1 MDCLGGE
8 FWFYISL
15 VGVSVSRK
23 VVSHLSLLFIKGF
36 VQTIVPYYIPTI
48 IHSLIGSIWFFPYKS
63 GITWFAAV
71 VIARSATLIVIQ
83 TNE

>member
-1 MDCLGGE
+1 MDYLGGE
-8 FWFYISL
+8 FWFRISL
-15 VGVSVSRK
+15 GGVSVSHR

-36 VQTIVPYYIPTI
+36 VQIIIPYYIPTI
-48 IHSLIGSIWFFPYKS
+48 LHSLIGSIWFFPYKS

-71 VIARSATLIVIQ
+71 VIARSANLIAIQ